1 MATGSRAKLLLAG
14 ALAGLVCLV
23 PPASDRA
30 AGQAPATA
38 PARTLGT
45 ADFLRLAHSSAALQA
60 RAAELAATRDT
71 RPEARAFAQRMV
83 AFRREQIPRLEGAAR
98 ANGLP
103 VSSILDFEHQAILEN
118 LQPLDQLEL
127 SRRYAEV
134 QIQALRQELQVY
146 DAGAGAPAEWVKP
159 LVDELRPELQ
169 RMLEA
174 AVRMREAV
182 GP

>member
-1 MATGSRAKLLLAG
+1 MATSSRKKLLLAG
-14 ALAGLVCLV
+14 ALAGLACLA
-23 PPASDRA
+23 PAASDRA
-30 AGQAPATA
+30 VGQAPASA
-38 PARTLGT
+38 PAKALGT
-45 ADFLRLAHSSAALQA
+45 ADFMRLAHSSAALQA
-60 RAAELAATRDT
+60 RAAELAASRDT
-71 RPEARAFAQRMV
+71 RPEARAFAQKMV
-83 AFRREQIPRLEGAAR
+83 AFRREQIPKLEGAAR

-103 VSSILDFEHQAILEN
+103 ISNILDFEHQAILEN

-134 QIQALRQELQVY
+134 QIQALQQELQIY
-146 DAGAGAPAEWVKP
+146 DAGAGAPAEWVNL
-159 LVDELRPELQ
+159 LVEELRLELR